1 MNSYTEYLFSC
12 PLQLLG
18 FQCLAKEHFSS
29 VDDGRQI
36 QIKSLC
42 QSSVTYATQFYIL
55 CEIRINH
62 SKFSNESK
70 KNKRPRKN
78 AITTMAVRKFSL
90 IKPQH

>member
-1 MNSYTEYLFSC
+1 MSLFSC

-18 FQCLAKEHFSS
+18 IQCLAKEHFSS

-55 CEIRINH
+55 CEICINH
-62 SKFSNESK
+62 SKSQMKAK
-70 KNKRPRKN
+70 KKTKDQGKMLLLQWLSENL
-78 AITTMAVRKFSL
+78 A
-90 IKPQH
+90 